1 MLLPSFVQT
10 TFDSKENHKNEN
22 LCAMVRIPTKK
33 NEAGRH
39 CATNTTPTLDYQP
52 SLERMTIMSTH
63 SSATVREIPHVNQ
76 TSRTNTIMDALKRRA
91 QSVLNDTSIDPQSRA
106 IIRYALETNDP
117 WLAELVRQA
126 DEGETVVDSAGFVKT
141 PSTDEEKIT
150 ALAELICR
158 AGDEAGTKSAAL
170 LVLMSTLENA
180 SHPKALA
187 NLAKHL
193 AFTRC
198 SELNLN
204 GMVEAQIAMFEGDL
218 LTDNTLVT

>member
-1 MLLPSFVQT
+1 
-10 TFDSKENHKNEN
+10 
-22 LCAMVRIPTKK
+22 
-33 NEAGRH
+33 
-39 CATNTTPTLDYQP
+39 
-52 SLERMTIMSTH
+52 MTTH
-63 SSATVREIPHVNQ
+63 SSATVRETPHVNQ
-76 TSRTNTIMDALKRRA
+76 TSRTNAIVNALKQRA
-91 QSVLNDTSIDPQSRA
+91 QSVLNDRSIDPESRT

-117 WLAELVRQA
+117 WLADLVRRA
-126 DEGETVVDSAGFVKT
+126 DAGETVVDSAGFVKT
-141 PSTDEEKIT
+141 GSTDEEKIA

-198 SELNLN
+198 GELNLN
-204 GMVEAQIAMFEGDL
+204 GMVESQIAAFESEL
-218 LTDNTLVT
+218 FADNTLVS